1 MFWDGS
7 PLFPKF
13 WEMYTV
19 WTFFWGIGPI
29 ATFIFNSHFLLETS
43 TFLLLCPIE
52 TLDLDN
58 FGKKKKKKKK
68 TTFNLDEL
76 EGALPDSRDGVD
88 VADKG
93 DDLEVSWVPRA
104 RSALQVYKIFLPEG
118 FWSQKCWN
126 SSHRGIRLPLI
137 SCWFYLLMSYLLE
150 SSTCKLWI

>member
-1 MFWDGS
+1 MGNVYCVDI
-7 PLFPKF
+7 
-13 WEMYTV
+13 
-19 WTFFWGIGPI
+19 FWGIGPI
-29 ATFIFNSHFLLETS
+29 ATFIFNSLATS

-93 DDLEVSWVPRA
+93 DDLEVSWVP
-104 RSALQVYKIFLPEG
+104 S
-118 FWSQKCWN
+118 
-126 SSHRGIRLPLI
+126 
-137 SCWFYLLMSYLLE
+137 
-150 SSTCKLWI
+150 